1 MVALALEERTVIVP
15 RRYTAAEAGR
25 GAHQT
30 NGAIVQSAESSP
42 GIVRLGRRVSS
53 APCPNSL
60 ERIRSVSK
68 KLAWTAIEARQVRTP
83 VRYALRELLRPTV
96 ADYELRQGEAK
107 IRLRHRSGDV
117 DIFRKFYLYH
127 YYDWPP
133 EVARH
138 LGGLGRPVNV
148 VDLGANIGLFDVHVC
163 ETFETGH
170 VVAFEPDPANAD
182 VLERVRDSNTAHW
195 EVIRACASNQDGIA
209 MFQSGAKNFSRIQP
223 TGDLSVPTVDVF
235 PHLAAAD
242 LVKMNIEGSEWEI
255 LQDDRFAKTSAIWIV
270 EYHRIRNPPGD
281 IGPLAKGLFERAGY
295 RTRVVFGHEVNG
307 LLWAWR
313 DSDD

>member
-1 MVALALEERTVIVP
+1 MS
-15 RRYTAAEAGR
+15 RRYPTAEAGR
-25 GAHQT
+25 GAEQT
-30 NGAIVQSAESSP
+30 NGAIVDSAESSP
-42 GIVRLGRRVSS
+42 SIVRLGRRVSS
-53 APCPNSL
+53 AKCPKPL
-60 ERIRSVSK
+60 DPLRSVSK
-68 KLAWTAIEARQVRTP
+68 RFAWTAIEACLSSYPSAIRGPRATP
-83 VRYALRELLRPTV
+83 PYRCRLRLR
-96 ADYELRQGEAK
+96 RREAK

-117 DIFRKFYLYH
+117 DIFRKFYVYR

-148 VDLGANIGLFDVHVC
+148 VDLGANIGLFDVHVS

-182 VLERVRDSNTAHW
+182 VLEHVRDSNAAHW
-195 EVIRACASNQDGIA
+195 EVIRACASNHDGMA
-209 MFQSGAKNFSRIQP
+209 KFQSGGKNFSSIQP

-235 PHLAAAD
+235 PHVAAAD

-255 LQDDRFAKTSAIWIV
+255 LRDERFAKTSAIWIV

-281 IGPLAKGLFERAGY
+281 IWPLGKWS
-295 RTRVVFGHEVNG
+295 V
-307 LLWAWR
+307 
-313 DSDD
+313 